1 MMTVTS
7 DRARPIAFRRRA
19 KHDSTGEAAKG
30 EEVEMTTLTR
40 TGLAVLRDA
49 ALGNEPMPP
58 CAELLGWQAL
68 ELEPGRVRVR
78 YAARQAF
85 CNPQGTIQGGFVA
98 AMLDDAMGPALYTL
112 LDETQFAPTLE
123 MKVSY
128 LRPALPGTLIAEGR
142 VTHRTRGIAF
152 IEGTLEDENGNIVA
166 TATATARLMGE
177 RNVNGNGTLNN
188 IEGEGN

>member
-1 MMTVTS
+1 M
-7 DRARPIAFRRRA
+7 
-19 KHDSTGEAAKG
+19 
-30 EEVEMTTLTR
+30 MTTLTR

-128 LRPALPGTLIAEGR
+128 LRPALPGALIAEGQ
-142 VTHRTRGIAF
+142 VAHRTRGIAF
-152 IEGTLEDENGNIVA
+152 LEGTLEDENGNVVA
-166 TATATARLMGE
+166 TATATARVVGE
-177 RNVNGNGTLNN
+177 HNNNGNGTMHHFIGGRN
-188 IEGEGN
+188 

>member
-1 MMTVTS
+1 M
-7 DRARPIAFRRRA
+7 A
-19 KHDSTGEAAKG
+19 
-30 EEVEMTTLTR
+30 TLTR

-58 CAELLGWQAL
+58 CGELLGWQAL

-78 YAARQAF
+78 YTARQAF

-142 VTHRTRGIAF
+142 VSHRTRGIAF
-152 IEGTLEDENGNIVA
+152 MEGTLEDESGNVVA
-166 TATATARLMGE
+166 TATATARVMGE
-177 RNVNGNGTLNN
+177 QYTNGNGKSPQLIGGSN
-188 IEGEGN
+188 

>member
-1 MMTVTS
+1 M
-7 DRARPIAFRRRA
+7 
-19 KHDSTGEAAKG
+19 
-30 EEVEMTTLTR
+30 MTTLTR

-78 YAARQAF
+78 YTARQAF

-128 LRPALPGTLIAEGR
+128 LRPAMPGALSPKGGSRTEREVSRSSRGR
-142 VTHRTRGIAF
+142 SKTRT
-152 IEGTLEDENGNIVA
+152 GTRSR
-166 TATATARLMGE
+166 RLQQP
-177 RNVNGNGTLNN
+177 LA
-188 IEGEGN
+188 

>member
-1 MMTVTS
+1 MAFRQ
-7 DRARPIAFRRRA
+7 RARHVATKERA
-19 KHDSTGEAAKG
+19 SPVAKR
-30 EEVEMTTLTR
+30 EEEERMTTLTR

-58 CAELLGWQAL
+58 CGELLGWQAL

-78 YAARQAF
+78 YTARQAF

-128 LRPALPGTLIAEGR
+128 LRPSLPGALIAEGR

-166 TATATARLMGE
+166 TATATARVMGE
-177 RNVNGNGTLNN
+177 RNVNGNGTLHN
-188 IEGEGN
+188 IEGERN